1 MQNFWK
7 GDSYLSED
15 EDRFRLNPVFFEV
28 DEEMKRGMSEK
39 ELSGEHTDFDWIELT
54 EFDEYET
61 LGQYK
66 ALEHLEI
73 VKGRVALAVVRKD
86 GKYLL
91 VKRSDQNS
99 TPGKWSTVSGGI
111 ESGETPEEA
120 AVRELNEE
128 TGLKAEIVKRRE
140 FYIGKGEHG
149 YWRLEPVL
157 LEYVSGKIDLNWEL
171 SEFKWITTDE
181 IDGFDTLGRLKGFQK
196 LGLRQ

>member
-1 MQNFWK
+1 MQNFRK

-54 EFDEYET
+54 ESDEYET

-66 ALEHLEI
+66 VLEHLEI
-73 VKGRVALAVVRKD
+73 VKGRVALAVVRKE

-91 VKRSDQNS
+91 VKRSEQNS

-111 ESGETPEEA
+111 ESGEPPEEA

-128 TGLKAEIVKRRE
+128 TGLEAETVEKGD

-149 YWRLEPVL
+149 WWRLEPVL
-157 LEYVSGKIDLNWEL
+157 L
-171 SEFKWITTDE
+171 
-181 IDGFDTLGRLKGFQK
+181 
-196 LGLRQ
+196 